1 MFTRSLCTF
10 AVAPAMLC
18 TVLLAGCSDPAEV
31 KIRSKAPVA
40 TAATAAA
47 VAAQKTNKNLVSAVT
62 TGKPGAPISM
72 KFELLHRPKVGEP
85 LEVAVEVTPEAA
97 GITALQVVFQGGDGL
112 QLRSGGELSATPTTT
127 MPAGTPIQHTV
138 VVTPVREGIFYL
150 SAVAVAEGAGSQART
165 FAIPVVVG
173 DSAVLES
180 GQQILP
186 PPATNGGRVTSL
198 PAAAS
203 GSKP

>member
-1 MFTRSLCTF
+1 
-10 AVAPAMLC
+10 VAPALAC
-18 TVLLAGCSDPAEV
+18 AFLLAGCSDPAEV
-31 KIRSKAPVA
+31 KIRTKTPAAS
-40 TAATAAA
+40 AATAAA
-47 VAAQKTNKNLVSAVT
+47 TAAASANKNLVSAVT

-72 KFELLHRPKVGEP
+72 KFELLRRPKVGEP

-97 GITALQVVFQGGDGL
+97 GISALQVVFQGGEGL
-112 QLRSGGELSATPTTT
+112 QLRSGGDLSATTTT
-127 MPAGTPIQHTV
+127 SMPAGTPLPHTV

-173 DSAVLES
+173 DAAVLES
-180 GQQILP
+180 DKAALP
-186 PPATNGGRVTSL
+186 PPATSGERVTSL
-198 PAAAS
+198 PAAES

>member
-1 MFTRSLCTF
+1 MITRSLCTR
-10 AVAPAMLC
+10 AVAPALAWAL
-18 TVLLAGCSDPAEV
+18 LLAACSDPAEV
-31 KIRSKAPVA
+31 KIRTKTPAVG
-40 TAATAAA
+40 AATAAA
-47 VAAQKTNKNLVSAVT
+47 AAKTNKNLVSAVT

-72 KFELLHRPKVGEP
+72 KFELLKRPKVGEP

-97 GITALQVVFQGGDGL
+97 GISALQVVFQGGEGL
-112 QLRSGGELSATPTTT
+112 QLRSGGELSATATPA

-180 GQQILP
+180 SKAAVA
-186 PPATNGGRVTSL
+186 PPAASGERVSSL
-198 PAAAS
+198 PAAES

>member
-1 MFTRSLCTF
+1 MITRSLCTR
-10 AVAPAMLC
+10 AVAPALAWAL
-18 TVLLAGCSDPAEV
+18 LLAACSDPAEV
-31 KIRSKAPVA
+31 KIRTKTPAVG
-40 TAATAAA
+40 AATAAA
-47 VAAQKTNKNLVSAVT
+47 AAKTNKNLVSAVT

-72 KFELLHRPKVGEP
+72 KFELLKRPKVGEP

-97 GITALQVVFQGGDGL
+97 GISALQVVFQGGEGL
-112 QLRSGGELSATPTTT
+112 QLRSGGELSATATPA

-180 GQQILP
+180 SKSAVA
-186 PPATNGGRVTSL
+186 PPAASGERVSSL
-198 PAAAS
+198 PAAES

>member
-1 MFTRSLCTF
+1 MFIRSLCTRAAASALLC
-10 AVAPAMLC
+10 AVA
-18 TVLLAGCSDPAEV
+18 LAACSEPAEM
-31 KIRSKAPVA
+31 KIRTKAPAAMAA
-40 TAATAAA
+40 TAAT
-47 VAAQKTNKNLVSAVT
+47 VAPKANKNLVSAVT

-72 KFELLHRPKVGEP
+72 KFELLRRPKVGEP
-85 LEVAVEVTPEAA
+85 LEVTVEVTPEAA

-112 QLRSGGELSATPTTT
+112 QLRSGGELSATTTT
-127 MPAGTPIQHTV
+127 AMPAGTPIQHSV

-173 DSAVLES
+173 DAAVLES
-180 GQQILP
+180 EKAALP
-186 PPATNGGRVTSL
+186 PPTTNSERVTSM
-198 PAAAS
+198 PATES

>member
-1 MFTRSLCTF
+1 MFIRSLCTC
-10 AVAPAMLC
+10 AAAPVLLC
-18 TVLLAGCSDPAEV
+18 AVLLAACSDPAAV
-31 KIRSKAPVA
+31 KIRTKAPVT

-47 VAAQKTNKNLVSAVT
+47 TATQKANKNLVSAVT
-62 TGKPGAPISM
+62 TGKPGAPIAM
-72 KFELLHRPKVGEP
+72 KFELLRRPKVGEP

-97 GITALQVVFQGGDGL
+97 GITALQVVFQGGEGL
-112 QLRSGGELSATPTTT
+112 QLRSGGELSATTTT
-127 MPAGTPIQHTV
+127 AMPAGTAIQHTV

-173 DSAVLES
+173 DSAALEYAKPL
-180 GQQILP
+180 LP
-186 PPATNGGRVTSL
+186 PPAANGERITSM
-198 PAAAS
+198 PAAES

>member
-1 MFTRSLCTF
+1 MFTWSLCTR
-10 AVAPAMLC
+10 AVAPALAWAF
-18 TVLLAGCSDPAEV
+18 LLAACSDPAEV
-31 KIRSKAPVA
+31 KIRTKTPAA

-47 VAAQKTNKNLVSAVT
+47 AAAQTTNKNLVSAVT

-72 KFELLHRPKVGEP
+72 KFELLRRPKVGEP

-97 GITALQVVFQGGDGL
+97 GRSALQVVFQGGEGL
-112 QLRSGGELSATPTTT
+112 QLRSGGELSATTTT
-127 MPAGTPIQHTV
+127 SMPAGTPIQHTV

-173 DSAVLES
+173 DAAVLES
-180 GQQILP
+180 AKMALP
-186 PPATNGGRVTSL
+186 PPAASGERVTSL
-198 PAAAS
+198 PAAES

>member
-1 MFTRSLCTF
+1 MPTRSLSAR
-10 AVAPAMLC
+10 AVAPALLGAL
-18 TVLLAGCSDPAEV
+18 LLAACSDPAEV
-31 KIRSKAPVA
+31 KIRTKAPV
-40 TAATAAA
+40 TAAA
-47 VAAQKTNKNLVSAVT
+47 ASDTEAQPANKNLVSAVT
-62 TGKPGAPISM
+62 TGKPGAPIAL
-72 KFELLHRPKVGEP
+72 KFELLRRPKVGEP

-112 QLRSGGELSATPTTT
+112 QLRSGGELSATAATA
-127 MPAGTPIQHTV
+127 MPAGTPIQHKV

-173 DSAVLES
+173 DAAALASAK
-180 GQQILP
+180 QAPP
-186 PPATNGGRVTSL
+186 PPATNGERITSL
-198 PAAAS
+198 PAAEN

>member
-1 MFTRSLCTF
+1 MFTRSLCTR
-10 AVAPAMLC
+10 AVVPALAC
-18 TVLLAGCSDPAEV
+18 ALLLAACSDPAEV
-31 KIRSKAPVA
+31 KIRTKTPVA

-47 VAAQKTNKNLVSAVT
+47 AAAAKANKNLVSAVT
-62 TGKPGAPISM
+62 TGKPGAPIAM
-72 KFELLHRPKVGEP
+72 KFELLKRPKVGEP
-85 LEVAVEVTPEAA
+85 LEVVVEVTPEAA

-112 QLRSGGELSATPTTT
+112 QLRKGGELSATASTA

-173 DSAVLES
+173 DAAVLES
-180 GQQILP
+180 GKAALP
-186 PPATNGGRVTSL
+186 PPATSGERVTSL
-198 PAAAS
+198 PAAEG

>member
-1 MFTRSLCTF
+1 MFTRSLCTR
-10 AVAPAMLC
+10 AVAPALAC
-18 TVLLAGCSDPAEV
+18 AFVLAACSDPAEV
-31 KIRSKAPVA
+31 KIRTKTPAAAAA
-40 TAATAAA
+40 TAATVA
-47 VAAQKTNKNLVSAVT
+47 VQKTNKNLVSAVT
-62 TGKPGAPISM
+62 TGKPGAPIAM
-72 KFELLHRPKVGEP
+72 QFELLRRPKVGEP

-112 QLRSGGELSATPTTT
+112 QMRSGGELSATSTTT
-127 MPAGTPIQHTV
+127 MPAGTPIQHTL

-173 DSAVLES
+173 DAAVLES
-180 GQQILP
+180 AKAAVA
-186 PPATNGGRVTSL
+186 PPATSGERVTSL
-198 PAAAS
+198 PASES

>member
-1 MFTRSLCTF
+1 MFTRPLCTL

-40 TAATAAA
+40 TAATAA
-47 VAAQKTNKNLVSAVT
+47 AAQKTNKNLVSAVT

-180 GQQILP
+180 GQQIP
-186 PPATNGGRVTSL
+186 PPPVTNGGRVTSL
-198 PAAAS
+198 PAAES

>member
-1 MFTRSLCTF
+1 MFTSSLCTR
-10 AVAPAMLC
+10 AVPPALAC
-18 TVLLAGCSDPAEV
+18 AFLLAACSDPAAV
-31 KIRSKAPVA
+31 KIRTQTPLAS
-40 TAATAAA
+40 AATAAA
-47 VAAQKTNKNLVSAVT
+47 AAAQKTNKNLVSAVT

-72 KFELLHRPKVGEP
+72 KFDLLRRPKVGEP
-85 LEVAVEVTPEAA
+85 LEVAVEVTPESA

-112 QLRSGGELSATPTTT
+112 QLRSGGELSATSTTA
-127 MPAGTPIQHTV
+127 MPAGTPIQHTL

-180 GQQILP
+180 TKAALP
-186 PPATNGGRVTSL
+186 PAASSGERVTSL
-198 PAAAS
+198 PARES

>member
-1 MFTRSLCTF
+1 MFTRPLCTL

-40 TAATAAA
+40 TAATAA
-47 VAAQKTNKNLVSAVT
+47 AAQKTNKNLVSAVT

-180 GQQILP
+180 GPQIP
-186 PPATNGGRVTSL
+186 PPPVTNGGRVTSL
-198 PAAAS
+198 PAAES

>member
-1 MFTRSLCTF
+1 MITRSLCTR
-10 AVAPAMLC
+10 AVAPALAW
-18 TVLLAGCSDPAEV
+18 VLLLAACSDPAEV
-31 KIRSKAPVA
+31 KIRAKTPAA
-40 TAATAAA
+40 GAATAAA
-47 VAAQKTNKNLVSAVT
+47 AAKTNKNLVAAVT

-72 KFELLHRPKVGEP
+72 KFELLKRPKVGEP
-85 LEVAVEVTPEAA
+85 LEVAIEVTPEAA
-97 GITALQVVFQGGDGL
+97 GISALQVVFQGGEGL
-112 QLRSGGELSATPTTT
+112 QLRSGGELSATATPA

-173 DSAVLES
+173 DSALLES
-180 GQQILP
+180 SKAAVA
-186 PPATNGGRVTSL
+186 PPAASGERVSSL
-198 PAAAS
+198 PAAES

>member
-1 MFTRSLCTF
+1 MFTWSLCTR
-10 AVAPAMLC
+10 AVAPALAC
-18 TVLLAGCSDPAEV
+18 VFLLAACSDPAEV
-31 KIRSKAPVA
+31 KIRTKTPVA
-40 TAATAAA
+40 SAATAAVA
-47 VAAQKTNKNLVSAVT
+47 AAQKTNKNLVSAVT

-72 KFELLHRPKVGEP
+72 KFELLRRPKVGEP

-97 GITALQVVFQGGDGL
+97 GISALQVVFQGGEGL
-112 QLRSGGELSATPTTT
+112 QLRSGGELSATTTT
-127 MPAGTPIQHTV
+127 SMPAGTPIQHTV

-173 DSAVLES
+173 DAAVLES
-180 GQQILP
+180 AKMALP
-186 PPATNGGRVTSL
+186 PPAASGERVTSL
-198 PAAAS
+198 PAAES